1 MFLVI
6 SNIILFVIIMFAMVI
21 AEELMNTSC
30 LPRSED
36 EGIFERVGETA
47 WRNAIVVAAVV
58 AITNFIIGKLNSHY
72 WIGIILM
79 VVIAAVF
86 VWMISWW
93 VAEGSTLKEMIP
105 FIVMAVIFFLVMK
118 GAAYLVAALCGEHL
132 FLRSVVIAVPTA
144 FLIVSIGSFFVSW
157 LYFKEEMAEKPS
169 QARFFKGLARAVI
182 AVTAILLLVL
192 VVEGLAWRTLPSSID
207 VARAADEEE
216 TQDQDDQDDQD
227 EEEEDEW
234 YSFFNH
240 VLLEDEDESN
250 DFNFGP
256 NPYAEG
262 EDAEYYDQVFRDRI
276 KEDPALAAAD
286 LAWFDA
292 NLGTRYLGTFY
303 ESCEEDWAETINLT
317 KNTFMHDQSIYY
329 GTIRAFLM
337 YLDHAE
343 VSLERG
349 ADLDDQMYMNPFT
362 MDGTP
367 DVIVMETNDH
377 EGWFLVYT
385 FNVKGEEVSVA
396 YRIECGFQP
405 TNVEEVMHITPTP
418 TPTPTPAPTP
428 QPTPTP
434 TPTPVPETDPTPP
447 PETEPETEPSTRPPK
462 DPTQGTHGDVVA
474 PNDDTGPGPDTNS
487 GVCSTT
493 SAADRN
499 DTSTSYGSYEE
510 YETAMEDL
518 ESINNSQR
526 QGGDSNSPST
536 RPVPIIP
543 SAPTTVDN
551 NAGTGNGGAGID
563 TPTETQPLA
572 RDAESGETISTTPG
586 VAWGGPPD

>member
-1 MFLVI
+1 MVMAIIVFLIMMFCI
-6 SNIILFVIIMFAMVI
+6 VI
-21 AEELMNTSC
+21 AEELLNTSY
-30 LPRSED
+30 LPRIKE
-36 EGIFERVGETA
+36 EGIFDRVSKTA
-47 WRNAIVVAAVV
+47 WRNAILVAAVV
-58 AITNFIIGKLNSHY
+58 AITNYIVGKLNSHY

-79 VVIAAVF
+79 AVIAAVF
-86 VWMISWW
+86 VWVISWW
-93 VAEGSTLKEMIP
+93 CEEGSNLKEMIP
-105 FIVMAVIFFLVMK
+105 FLVMAVILFLVML
-118 GAAYLVAALCGEHL
+118 GAAYLVAAFCGNHL
-132 FLRSVVIAVPTA
+132 FIRSIIIAIPTA
-144 FLIVSIGSFFVSW
+144 FLVVAIFSYFISWIYWLKEVKPTRKGIFRTIGRVLIIV
-157 LYFKEEMAEKPS
+157 AC
-169 QARFFKGLARAVI
+169 
-182 AVTAILLLVL
+182 LLLLLLAVK
-192 VVEGLAWRTLPSSID
+192 GLAWRVLGND
-207 VARAADEEE
+207 LNVLAREGQED
-216 TQDQDDQDDQD
+216 QQDDQDDEED
-227 EEEEDEW
+227 DEEEDEW

-256 NPYAEG
+256 NPYVEG

-317 KNTFMHDQSIYY
+317 KNTFMHDQSVYY

-349 ADLDDQMYMNPFT
+349 ADLDDQMYMNPYT
-362 MDGTP
+362 VDGIP
-367 DVIVMETNDH
+367 DIIVMETNDH
-377 EGWFLVYT
+377 EGLFLVYT

-418 TPTPTPAPTP
+418 APTPQPTPTPA
-428 QPTPTP
+428 PTPTP

-462 DPTQGTHGDVVA
+462 DPTQGTHGDIVA

-487 GVCSTT
+487 GVGSTT

-586 VAWGGPPD
+586 TAWGGPPD